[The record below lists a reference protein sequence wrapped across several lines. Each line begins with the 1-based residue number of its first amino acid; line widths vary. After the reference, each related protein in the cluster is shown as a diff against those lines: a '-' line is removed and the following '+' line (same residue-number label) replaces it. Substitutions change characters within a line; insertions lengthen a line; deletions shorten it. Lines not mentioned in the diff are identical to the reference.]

1 MSVYAEYRNAK
12 TDEEREAALVAMKWE
27 AAREA
32 YFDKMAEEKMDN
44 LPCKEDGDN
53 NDRDSES

>member
-32 YFDKMAEEKMDN
+32 YFDKMAEEKMDRDE
-44 LPCKEDGDN
+44 ED
-53 NDRDSES
+53 ESHEDTT